1 MHRDIDKL
9 INELQRAYPDVAV
22 EQLRVKH
29 PGADDDGLWFFRS
42 PGSANEVQVESSTG
56 ALPFLMESDHEP
68 PSTAESVMEAVA
80 LVAARL
86 GLKGRTA

>member
-1 MHRDIDKL
+1 
-9 INELQRAYPDVAV
+9 
-22 EQLRVKH
+22 
-29 PGADDDGLWFFRS
+29 
-42 PGSANEVQVESSTG
+42 
-56 ALPFLMESDHEP
+56 MESDHEP